1 MNRHYSEEIIK
12 DLHQKRLIYLL
23 DTFDN
28 VLKEL
33 VDEFM
38 AVDEHMVASLYA
50 GMRLNMYVQGSKLG
64 VKDKDRT
71 VKIETM
77 TKDML
82 HQQEISTGKAKEG
95 ILYGSNG

>member
-1 MNRHYSEEIIK
+1 MNKHFSEQEMK
-12 DLHQKRLIYLL
+12 ELHQKRLIYLL

-64 VKDKDRT
+64 IKDKDRT
-71 VKIETM
+71 VRLETM

-82 HQQEISTGKAKEG
+82 HQQETSTGKAK
-95 ILYGSNG
+95 